1 MFILLL
7 IICLVVI
14 LGISFKVIIAAG
26 VGRFQT
32 IPDSDSAN
40 SNHSERKY
48 WWQKKRRKY
57 NIGLIISGLTAFILY
72 AILGEILIAPYDEQ
86 FEITLFTIFFQGMG
100 YIFMMLIA
108 NLFYNL
114 GALVDKHY
122 NKENSLTFR
131 TRLFN
136 LGFWFS
142 VGLPFSI
149 PALIVVIYILSFNK

>member
-7 IICLVVI
+7 IICLVVF
-14 LGISFKVIIAAG
+14 LGLSIKVFMAAG
-26 VGRFQT
+26 AGRFQT
-32 IPDSDSAN
+32 ISDIDSAN
-40 SNHSERKY
+40 SDYADRKH

-72 AILGEILIAPYDEQ
+72 AVLGEILIAPYDEE

-114 GALVDKHY
+114 GALVDNHY
-122 NKENSLTFR
+122 NKENSVTFR

-142 VGLPFSI
+142 VGLPF
-149 PALIVVIYILSFNK
+149 